1 MSDAWKIWESEIVNG
16 KFQLVRYLGG
26 SEHNAVFLTERRDG
40 ERLVKAAIKIIPMA
54 PENSDVQLAR
64 WLEAAELSHP
74 HLIPLYEMGRFELQ
88 GVPFVYAVMECAEEN
103 LAQVLPIR
111 ALTPAETREMLD
123 SVVDVL
129 AYLHGKG
136 FVHGHIKPA
145 NIMASGDQLKLSID
159 ALRRI
164 GERLGGPRVPSAY
177 DPPEIARDILATSG
191 VVTPA
196 GDVWSLGMT
205 LVETLT
211 QSLPV
216 MRTAQQQ
223 DPQYP
228 QSLPEPFLEI
238 AHHCLLQR
246 AEGRWTVA
254 QIAARLNARVPVH
267 QFQPIPPKVQAPLP
281 APTRRPRRPV
291 GLPLFPTVQLRKYA
305 VPAAVAA
312 ALTVIAILAGPKLFR
327 SGTEAPQVVAAPE
340 EQPAVSPAPK
350 QLPAS
355 PQNNSTKAHKP
366 TLSEEVRSAN
376 AAAPVPALLHPDTV
390 HAEETNTVARMPFG
404 SAVRGEVAHQVM
416 PEVLQSARNSIQG
429 RLKVGVKVNV
439 DRAGNVEDAEL
450 ESRGPSKYFARA
462 ALQAAQ
468 DWKFKPAMV
477 NGRGVLSTWILRFE
491 FTRGGTAVVPT
502 QEMP

>member
-1 MSDAWKIWESEIVNG
+1 MSDAWNIWESEIVNG

-26 SEHNAVFLTERRDG
+26 SEHSAVFLTERRDG
-40 ERLVKAAIKIIPMA
+40 ERLVKAAIKIIPTA

-74 HLIPLYEMGRFELQ
+74 HLIPLYEMGRFELR

-103 LAQVLPIR
+103 LAQVLPVR

-145 NIMASGDQLKLSID
+145 NIMASGDQLKLSSD
-159 ALRRI
+159 ALRRT

-191 VVTPA
+191 VMTPA
-196 GDVWSLGMT
+196 CDVWSLGMT

-238 AHHCLLQR
+238 ARHCLLQR
-246 AEGRWTVA
+246 TEGRWTVA

-281 APTRRPRRPV
+281 APTRRPVGAPLLPTGMLRR
-291 GLPLFPTVQLRKYA
+291 YA
-305 VPAAVAA
+305 APASIAAVLAI
-312 ALTVIAILAGPKLFR
+312 IAILAGPKLFR
-327 SGTEAPQVVAAPE
+327 SGMEARQVVAATD
-340 EQPAVSPAPK
+340 EQPAAAPAPK
-350 QLPAS
+350 PLPAS

-376 AAAPVPALLHPDTV
+376 AAVPVPALLHPDTM
-390 HAEETNTVARMPFG
+390 HEEETNTVARMPVG

-429 RLKVGVKVNV
+429 RLKVSVKVNV

-468 DWKFKPAMV
+468 DWKFRPATV
-477 NGRGVLSTWILRFE
+477 NGQGVLSTWILRFE
-491 FTRGGTAVVPT
+491 FTRGGTAIVPT